1 MMVDKSKF
9 YSDDDSPTEKQQKKI
24 WTDINGKINPRK
36 KIFFHISDMR
46 SFYYGIAASFILIF
60 AVIGVYSTAK
70 NILYNMK
77 PEEVKLDNAYQSA
90 IHEFQKVVPS
100 FELASQKSENV
111 KAFVNLKEGQLK
123 YLDENI
129 SIIKSE
135 TGTTDL
141 SPLKQM
147 HLRQLYAAKLKVLQ
161 EIIDKGEIDI

>member
-1 MMVDKSKF
+1 MLDKSKF
-9 YSDDDSPTEKQQKKI
+9 YSENDEPTRHEQKEI
-24 WTDINGKINPRK
+24 WKGINRNINPQRK
-36 KIFFHISDMR
+36 MIFRISDMR
-46 SFYYGIAASFILIF
+46 SFYYGIAASFLFIF
-60 AVIGVYSTAK
+60 ASIGVYTSAK
-70 NILYNMK
+70 NVLYNMK

-90 IHEFQKVVPS
+90 IREFQKVVPS

-111 KAFVNLKEGQLK
+111 KAFVNLKEEQLK

-141 SPLKQM
+141 SPLKQLR
-147 HLRQLYAAKLKVLQ
+147 LRQLYAAKLKVLQ